1 MIGLIQELISFIMHI
16 DVHLEEI
23 IRDFGNW
30 SYLILFAIV
39 FVETGVVIFPF
50 LPGDSLLFASGTLTA
65 AMGAFDLWILI
76 PVFLAAAI
84 LGDTMNYHIGHKVGT
99 WIPPKSF
106 LGRIVKKERM
116 EAAEKFFNTHGG
128 KTIVI
133 ARFMPFIR
141 TFIPFVAGASKMHY
155 SYFLLYN
162 IVGAVLWVFSCTL
175 LGYFFG
181 NIPIIKDNFSV
192 VLILIIVISVIP
204 AVIGAFK
211 SKFGK
216 RGMCPY
222 GAELKVHL

>member
-1 MIGLIQELISFIMHI
+1 MIELIKELISFIMHI

-23 IRDFGNW
+23 IREFGNL
-30 SYLILFAIV
+30 SYFVLFAIV

-50 LPGDSLLFASGTLTA
+50 LPGDSLLFASGTLAA
-65 AMGAFDLWILI
+65 AMGAFDMWILI

-99 WIPPKSF
+99 SIPPNSF
-106 LGRIVKKERM
+106 LGRVVKKERM

-141 TFIPFVAGASKMHY
+141 TFIPFVAGASKMKY
-155 SYFLLYN
+155 SYFIMYN

-175 LGYFFG
+175 LGYYFG
-181 NIPIIKDNFSV
+181 NIPIIKDNFSM
-192 VLILIIVISVIP
+192 VLILIILISVIP
-204 AVIGAFK
+204 AVIGVIK
-211 SKFGK
+211 SKVSGK
-216 RGMCPY
+216 
-222 GAELKVHL
+222 

>member
-1 MIGLIQELISFIMHI
+1 MHI

-23 IRDFGNW
+23 IREFGNL
-30 SYLILFAIV
+30 SYFVLFAIV

-50 LPGDSLLFASGTLTA
+50 LPGDSLLFASGTLAA
-65 AMGAFDLWILI
+65 AMGAFDMWILI

-99 WIPPKSF
+99 SIPPNSF
-106 LGRIVKKERM
+106 LGRVVKKERM

-141 TFIPFVAGASKMHY
+141 TFIPFVAGASKMKY
-155 SYFLLYN
+155 SYFIMYN

-175 LGYFFG
+175 LGYYFG
-181 NIPIIKDNFSV
+181 NIPIIKDNFSM
-192 VLILIIVISVIP
+192 VLILIILISVIP
-204 AVIGAFK
+204 AVIGVIK
-211 SKFGK
+211 SKVSGK
-216 RGMCPY
+216 
-222 GAELKVHL
+222 